1 MEHIDCNTWI
11 VMLRFTVV
19 PLFGFEAFGVVSA
32 GATSTYMF
40 LTRLKLTVRLISLVT
55 AWATGETDR

>member
-19 PLFGFEAFGVVSA
+19 PLTGFEAFGVVTLRA
-32 GATSTYMF
+32 GDLDIHVNTS
-40 LTRLKLTVRLISLVT
+40 
-55 AWATGETDR
+55 ETDCQTDQSGYRLGDRRD

>member
-40 LTRLKLTVRLISLVT
+40 LTRLKLTCQTDQSGYRLR
-55 AWATGETDR
+55 DRRD